1 MISFKLK
8 IGVFT
13 GGGDERTG
21 GSRQQQLLKMLVGS
35 GSGGSVHDCCV
46 AQAKGPRP
54 PYVPTRSVPAVPTH
68 GSRGVPTISLA
79 GTGSYVVCTTRVLTN
94 LPACPHGVVGW

>member
-13 GGGDERTG
+13 GEGDERTG

-35 GSGGSVHDCCV
+35 DREGGASG
-46 AQAKGPRP
+46 RP
-54 PYVPTRSVPAVPTH
+54 T
-68 GSRGVPTISLA
+68 
-79 GTGSYVVCTTRVLTN
+79 
-94 LPACPHGVVGW
+94 